1 MATAIARGAIVA
13 GIATADEIA
22 FYDTNAEQQEI
33 LQAKFSGCILAAKP
47 EEIFERCHRIVLS
60 VKPQILIEIAASLR
74 PWITSEHLLVSIAA
88 GVPIAKLASELGTER
103 IVRVMPN
110 TPCQALAG
118 ASGIAKGRAVTVQ
131 DLDWCES
138 LFSAVGIVV
147 HVTDNLL
154 HAVTGVSGSG
164 PAYVLMMIEALS
176 DGGVMAGLSRQV
188 ALELATQTVMG
199 TAKMVQ
205 ETGVHPAILREQVTS
220 PAGTTIAALAV
231 MERSGFRSAVIDGVT
246 AAVERSRELAS

>member
-1 MATAIARGAIVA
+1 
-13 GIATADEIA
+13 
-22 FYDTNAEQQEI
+22 
-33 LQAKFSGCILAAKP
+33 
-47 EEIFERCHRIVLS
+47 
-60 VKPQILIEIAASLR
+60 
-74 PWITSEHLLVSIAA
+74 
-88 GVPIAKLASELGTER
+88 
-103 IVRVMPN
+103 
-110 TPCQALAG
+110 
-118 ASGIAKGRAVTVQ
+118 
-131 DLDWCES
+131 
-138 LFSAVGIVV
+138 
-147 HVTDNLL
+147 
-154 HAVTGVSGSG
+154 
-164 PAYVLMMIEALS
+164 MIEALS